1 MANVTKG
8 IIQMA
13 EEKQITTICIGKP
26 HLNLFRII
34 VSTAIFN
41 QLLIKLK
48 AYDIDVVILS

>member
-8 IIQMA
+8 IIQVA

-34 VSTAIFN
+34 LSTAIFN
-41 QLLIKLK
+41 QLLNKLK